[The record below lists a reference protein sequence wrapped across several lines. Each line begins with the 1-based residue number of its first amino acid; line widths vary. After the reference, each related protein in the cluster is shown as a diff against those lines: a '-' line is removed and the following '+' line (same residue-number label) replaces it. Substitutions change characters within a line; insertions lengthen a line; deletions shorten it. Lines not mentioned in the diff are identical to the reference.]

1 MDRKISGGLYTVFP
15 RIIAPFD
22 GNVLNNRLNP
32 RPPPPPPT
40 PPAPLAIFFSFYPL
54 LVKLRCNVIP
64 AAKLISDDSDPRFKL

>member
-32 RPPPPPPT
+32 PPP
-40 PPAPLAIFFSFYPL
+40 PPAPLAIFSSFYPL
-54 LVKLRCNVIP
+54 LVKLRCDVIP
-64 AAKLISDDSDPRFKL
+64 AAKLISDDSDSCLKL

>member
-32 RPPPPPPT
+32 PPPSP
-40 PPAPLAIFFSFYPL
+40 PPAPLAIFSSFYPL